1 MTKYILAAG
10 LIAVGAAAGGAA
22 QSAQAPAP
30 AAVQQPAV
38 PGAAPPAAPA
48 TGCPEMATAL
58 TALMRNDARLA
69 DWPNLARYREANRT
83 LPPPSSGESRVVFMG
98 DSITDAW
105 QVPRYGGFFPGKPY
119 VDRGIS
125 GQTTPQML
133 LRFRRDVIDLKPKA
147 VVILAGTN
155 DIASNTG
162 PMTNE
167 DIQGNLASMS
177 ELAHANKIRVVFA
190 SVTPVSAY
198 HVGPAR
204 PVPQTSSRPM
214 ARIQAL
220 NDWMKSYAAA
230 HGDVYLDYFAAMVD
244 ETGLMR
250 AELTEDDLHPN
261 AKGYAIMG
269 PLAEAA
275 IARVLR

>member
-1 MTKYILAAG
+1 M
-10 LIAVGAAAGGAA
+10 
-22 QSAQAPAP
+22 S
-30 AAVQQPAV
+30 
-38 PGAAPPAAPA
+38 
-48 TGCPEMATAL
+48 
-58 TALMRNDARLA
+58 
-69 DWPNLARYREANRT
+69 DWPNLSRYREANRT
-83 LPPPSSGESRVVFMG
+83 LPAPSGGESRVVFMG

-105 QVPRYGGFFPGKPY
+105 QQLRYGGFFPGKPY

-198 HVGPAR
+198 HVANPRVA
-204 PVPQTSSRPM
+204 PQTSARPM

-220 NDWMKSYAAA
+220 NEWMKSYAAA
-230 HGDVYLDYFAAMVD
+230 HGDVYLDYFSAMVD
-244 ETGLMR
+244 ETGHMR

-261 AKGYAIMG
+261 AKGYAVMA

-275 IARVLR
+275 IAQALK

>member
-1 MTKYILAAG
+1 
-10 LIAVGAAAGGAA
+10 
-22 QSAQAPAP
+22 
-30 AAVQQPAV
+30 
-38 PGAAPPAAPA
+38 
-48 TGCPEMATAL
+48 
-58 TALMRNDARLA
+58 MRDWA
-69 DWPNLARYREANRT
+69 DMARYREANRT
-83 LPPPSSGESRVVFMG
+83 LVAPAAGDARVVFMG
-98 DSITDAW
+98 DSITDGW
-105 QVPRYGGFFPGKPY
+105 QQPRYGGFFPGKPY

-162 PMTNE
+162 PTTNE

-214 ARIQAL
+214 ARIRAL

-261 AKGYAIMG
+261 TKGYAIMG

-275 IARVLR
+275 IARALR